1 MLSRVIRSN
10 VGVRAVSAR
19 FMNRAIVREFTS
31 SAIPVTQPV
40 PDNWEKVLF
49 PSRSVG
55 CDADLNWSL
64 CLQQV
69 APQYNAH
76 RNLEADALVA
86 RGAGV
91 ITGKGAVQTST
102 DESQGVVG
110 YVYFDPTAPSTLS
123 QAVEKLSDPRYSTI
137 PSVRYKK
144 LSTKVFEG
152 LGQTRE
158 LFVHDFAAYTFNMRV
173 ITDNATT
180 ALFLRNLTGSGEA
193 SDAMEFASD
202 ASVVYHNSRIDA
214 ISEGIKLG
222 QKEFSVVDPIYNTVL
237 VGGTASN
244 SAILNS
250 IVYLISNNCALV
262 RGYDESQVV
271 AVQGNTLSTATG
283 STLVLGAHSATQM
296 LDTLSAAHVTVLN
309 GGRVFPA
316 FAGKSLERVS
326 PKHDRV
332 TPAEPVSEAKELP
345 KLVNVVLVVSDS
357 SNAIPPLSQLNEA
370 QTMHHYFYGASSSP
384 LVPCFSTVPI
394 NAHSQATA
402 FTAAVTKAGAS
413 VYLLNKS
420 SLGEMGI
427 KQAVKAIAQGAK
439 GTFAT
444 SSVIADLKVAS
455 AFGDVDATLLEHNTT
470 REKVQATAQQ
480 RADALMSFHLAL
492 QDSVTAGAIKS
503 N

>member
-1 MLSRVIRSN
+1 
-10 VGVRAVSAR
+10 
-19 FMNRAIVREFTS
+19 
-31 SAIPVTQPV
+31 
-40 PDNWEKVLF
+40 
-49 PSRSVG
+49 
-55 CDADLNWSL
+55 
-64 CLQQV
+64 
-69 APQYNAH
+69 
-76 RNLEADALVA
+76 
-86 RGAGV
+86 
-91 ITGKGAVQTST
+91 
-102 DESQGVVG
+102 
-110 YVYFDPTAPSTLS
+110 
-123 QAVEKLSDPRYSTI
+123 
-137 PSVRYKK
+137 
-144 LSTKVFEG
+144 
-152 LGQTRE
+152 
-158 LFVHDFAAYTFNMRV
+158 
-173 ITDNATT
+173 
-180 ALFLRNLTGSGEA
+180 
-193 SDAMEFASD
+193 MEFASD

-326 PKHDRV
+326 PKFAPFDLRESVSAPNNLTHDRV

>member
-86 RGAGV
+86 RGAA
-91 ITGKGAVQTST
+91 GKGAVQTST

-271 AVQGNTLSTATG
+271 AVQGNPLSTATG